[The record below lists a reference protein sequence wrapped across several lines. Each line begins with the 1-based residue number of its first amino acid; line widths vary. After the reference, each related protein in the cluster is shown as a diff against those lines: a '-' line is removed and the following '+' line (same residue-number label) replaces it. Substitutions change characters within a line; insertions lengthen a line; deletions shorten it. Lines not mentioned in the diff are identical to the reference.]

1 MRKIDAKT
9 LVIGIGEYLN
19 SYVIPNIDDTFL
31 KITLKT
37 YAVSSSM
44 KAEAYEKII
53 KEYISNSFIHDFLSV
68 EDDQFDI
75 EILIDSLQTAV
86 NECGDLKITFP
97 AIRFVS
103 PQEKTIT
110 FKANDIADFKQV
122 LTNVADRNDA
132 LRLRQGQ
139 QTVI

>member
-68 EDDQFDI
+68 EDD
-75 EILIDSLQTAV
+75 
-86 NECGDLKITFP
+86 
-97 AIRFVS
+97 
-103 PQEKTIT
+103 
-110 FKANDIADFKQV
+110 
-122 LTNVADRNDA
+122 
-132 LRLRQGQ
+132 
-139 QTVI
+139 